1 MYKKNKF
8 ELAKE
13 EIWNKLN
20 HLALNNNGRYS
31 PTAKKEISLQT
42 RACIELVLQKNTMIL
57 SSANQQMHG
66 GCLTAAAQE

>member
-1 MYKKNKF
+1 M
-8 ELAKE
+8 EDT
-13 EIWNKLN
+13 
-20 HLALNNNGRYS
+20 

-57 SSANQQMHG
+57 SSANRQMHG